1 MSQYTL
7 NPPFRNYPYNGA
19 QGNGR
24 MYVRPNV
31 YLPNGEIDFQTGM
44 VREAERRTGRTQA
57 LRREVRQLDNEYAR
71 LQAVLRER
79 VSEKGRRM
87 PLRAAVVLIA
97 TAVVIF
103 SVILLVQQGNIIAKE
118 NAIAQINENI
128 RSTQAV
134 VADIQALI
142 DEASDPVQICYTAAR
157 DLDMIPGES
166 AQAIYLTAPSTRPN
180 QEPIAI
186 RAGNN

>member
-7 NPPFRNYPYNGA
+7 NPPFRNNLVHGA
-19 QGNGR
+19 QGNTR

-31 YLPNGEIDFQTGM
+31 YLPNGEIDFQSGM

-57 LRREVRQLDNEYAR
+57 LRREASQLDSEYAR
-71 LQAVLRER
+71 LQAQLQAR
-79 VSEKGRRM
+79 VNEKGRRM
-87 PLRAAVVLIA
+87 PMRTAVILIA
-97 TAVVIF
+97 AFIVLF
-103 SVILLVQQGNIIAKE
+103 SIVLLVQQGNIIAKE
-118 NAIAQINENI
+118 NSIEQINENI
-128 RSTQAV
+128 KATQAV
-134 VADIQALI
+134 VSDIQAQI

-166 AQAIYLTAPSTRPN
+166 AEAIYLTALNTRPN

-186 RAGNN
+186 RAGTN